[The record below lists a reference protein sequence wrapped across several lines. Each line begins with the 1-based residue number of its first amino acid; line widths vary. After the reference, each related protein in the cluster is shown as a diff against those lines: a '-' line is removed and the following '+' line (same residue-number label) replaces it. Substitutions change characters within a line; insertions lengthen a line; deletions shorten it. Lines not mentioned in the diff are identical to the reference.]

1 MSEPSPAR
9 ILPLLGNEAVARG
22 LVEAGCQIA
31 VAYPG
36 TPSSEVLPSI
46 VRFAKEESLPIYANW
61 SANEKVAL
69 ETALASA
76 YAGKRTAVV
85 MKQVGLNVAAD
96 PLMSAAYI
104 GVVGGLVIVVA
115 DDPGPTSSQ
124 TEQDTR
130 QFAHFA
136 KLPVLDPSSPAEAR
150 EMAAWAFELSE
161 RYQTPV
167 ILRTA
172 QRVCHG
178 RQDIQLR
185 EPLVLQRPAAFERD
199 PKRWAATPRYRY
211 QLHLALNERLE
222 RIAAELERSPF
233 NRVINP
239 QADSP
244 LGVVACGFPLALLL
258 DVLAAHGLSDR
269 VPVLAVGTPHPLPRQ
284 LVEGFVA
291 RYPHVLVLEEPDQ
304 VVELLIDDRTQV
316 MGRHDGTVPDAG
328 ALTAGILEGVLSEQ
342 LLRLGIIDEPLGSG
356 AEASEI
362 VGQLTLPARPPTLCA
377 GCPHRASFF
386 AIRRVGGKKGI
397 YPSDIG
403 CYTLGASQ
411 GAVDTVHD
419 MGASVSMATGFYHAY
434 AHDGPEG
441 VPPIFATIG
450 DSTFYHGGLSALA
463 DAVYSGARFVLVILD
478 NRTTAMTGMQ
488 PTLMSGVQADG
499 SIGPDLDLEE
509 TCRGLGVTWVR
520 TINPYQVKDTQGVL
534 REALAFTRQPDGG
547 PAVVITRQPCVIFQ
561 PGQYERT
568 PVAITDRC
576 NLCGV
581 CQDMFGCPALVRGED
596 RIHVDPIL
604 CIGCGCCM
612 PVCGRGAIVPAAS
625 LEEAPE

>member
-1 MSEPSPAR
+1 MSDVSSAR
-9 ILPLLGNEAVARG
+9 VLPLLGNEAVARG
-22 LVEAGCQIA
+22 LVEAGCQVA
-31 VAYPG
+31 LAYPG
-36 TPSSEVLPSI
+36 TPSSEVLPAI
-46 VRFAKEESLPIYANW
+46 VRFAKQESLRVYSNW

-69 ETALASA
+69 ESGLAAA
-76 YAGKRTAVV
+76 YAGKRTVVV

-104 GVVGGLVIVVA
+104 GVKGGLVLVVA

-150 EMAAWAFELSE
+150 DMAAFAFELSE
-161 RYQTPV
+161 RFETPV

-178 RQDIQLR
+178 RQDIELR
-185 EPLVLQRPAAFERD
+185 PPMVLDRPAAFERN
-199 PKRWAATPRYRY
+199 PTRWAATPRYRY
-211 QLHLALNERLE
+211 QLHVALNERLK
-222 RIAAELERSPF
+222 RMADELEQSAF
-233 NRVINP
+233 NRVIN
-239 QADSP
+239 ADAPSP
-244 LGVVACGFPLALLL
+244 LGIIACGFPLALLRDL
-258 DVLAAHGLSDR
+258 LEAHGLGQAI
-269 VPVLAVGTPHPLPRQ
+269 PILAVGTPHPLPRR
-284 LVEGFVA
+284 LVEGFA
-291 RYPHVLVLEEPDQ
+291 SRYDHVLVLEEPDQ
-304 VVELLIDDRTQV
+304 VVELLLDDRSGV

-328 ALTAGILEGVLSEQ
+328 ALDAGTLGGVLSALLVRVGLISEPWEPADEARALVQQ
-342 LLRLGIIDEPLGSG
+342 LE
-356 AEASEI
+356 
-362 VGQLTLPARPPTLCA
+362 LPGRPPTLCA
-377 GCPHRASFF
+377 GCPHRTSFF
-386 AIRRVGGKKGI
+386 AIQRVGGKKAI

-419 MGASVSMATGFYHAY
+419 MGASVAMATGFYHAY
-434 AHDGPEG
+434 AHDPDG
-441 VPPIFATIG
+441 VIPPIFATIG
-450 DSTFYHGGLSALA
+450 DSTFYHGGLPALA
-463 DAVYSGARFVLVILD
+463 DAVYSKARFVLVILD

-509 TCRGLGVTWVR
+509 TCRGLGVKWIR
-520 TINPYQVKDTQGVL
+520 TINPYEVKQTIGMM

-561 PGQYERT
+561 PGQYTRQEVT
-568 PVAITDRC
+568 VTDRC

-581 CQDMFGCPALVRGED
+581 CLDQFGCPALVRGED
-596 RIHVDPIL
+596 RVHIDPIQ
-604 CIGCGCCM
+604 CIQCGTCM
-612 PVCGRGAIVPAAS
+612 PVCARGAIVPVAS
-625 LEEAPE
+625 LSEES